1 MPGYLSIHLELD
13 DSANYAIL
21 IIEDSSSDLGEH
33 GLWCVLGLVFGSVS
47 LRVAAHIWKTADW
60 DWDCMSQFEKPNEA
74 KGPIR

>member
-33 GLWCVLGLVFGSVS
+33 GLWCVLGLVFGSVP